1 MEATE
6 IPFQRYEDSK
16 ISLGNIIH
24 TEKGTI
30 ADLNYDDI
38 YIYLGRISQKE
49 VNEFEV
55 KMPPCLG
62 ITVFIKNDKVIAI
75 CLDFP
80 AAG

>member
-1 MEATE
+1 MTTEEMEATE

-38 YIYLGRISQKE
+38 YILSLIHIY
-49 VNEFEV
+49 
-55 KMPPCLG
+55 
-62 ITVFIKNDKVIAI
+62 IKKTGV
-75 CLDFP
+75 LVL
-80 AAG
+80 